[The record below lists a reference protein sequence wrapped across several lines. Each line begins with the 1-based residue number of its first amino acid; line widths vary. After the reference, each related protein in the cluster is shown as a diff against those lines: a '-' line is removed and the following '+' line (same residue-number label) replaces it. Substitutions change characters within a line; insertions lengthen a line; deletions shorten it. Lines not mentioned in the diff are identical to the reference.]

1 MSEFNL
7 NAASGKLVH
16 SSLLSFLPGVS
27 REARDDILLANA
39 FAQQVAW
46 GDYNEGL
53 EPDWFRNY
61 WRNLAF
67 LGFDGKLAPTATR
80 PGPDRSSLAEQALA
94 QVRQK
99 GSAGHYQSAQSSLQ
113 ALRNHSQTLT
123 AFESRAVSKAVGRFQ
138 LLPCS
143 QQSSGFIDMVLVHM
157 EMSMK
162 KTSKD
167 FLFMQLS
174 SEVKIL
180 DMRVEVIHFNLQGF
194 REDYRKRAQASV
206 DKQNGKAILELQL

>member
-1 MSEFNL
+1 M
-7 NAASGKLVH
+7 AS
-16 SSLLSFLPGVS
+16 S
-27 REARDDILLANA
+27 RA
-39 FAQQVAW
+39 
-46 GDYNEGL
+46 
-53 EPDWFRNY
+53 
-61 WRNLAF
+61 
-67 LGFDGKLAPTATR
+67 ATR

-94 QVRQK
+94 RVRQK

-123 AFESRAVSKAVGRFQ
+123 VFESGQSPKLLDVFSCCLALSSRAAHRHGIGPHGNVG
-138 LLPCS
+138 
-143 QQSSGFIDMVLVHM
+143 
-157 EMSMK
+157 E

-180 DMRVEVIHFNLQGF
+180 DMRVSDPFNLQGF

-206 DKQNGKAILELQL
+206 DKQNGKAILELQLWRPAWKAQGSR

>member
-1 MSEFNL
+1 MSEFNQK
-7 NAASGKLVH
+7 AASGKLVH

-46 GDYNEGL
+46 GDFNEGL

-67 LGFDGKLAPTATR
+67 LGFDGKLAPTSNR
-80 PGPDRSSLAEQALA
+80 PGPNNASLAEQALA

-99 GSAGHYQSAQSSLQ
+99 GTANHYQTAEASLQ
-113 ALRNHSQTLT
+113 ALRKDNLALT
-123 AFESRAVSKAVGRFQ
+123 AFESRAVSKGVGRFQ
-138 LLPCS
+138 LVPCA

-157 EMSMK
+157 QMTIK

-167 FLFMQLS
+167 FLFVQS
-174 SEVKIL
+174 NKEVKVEEV
-180 DMRVEVIHFNLQGF
+180 RVEVIHFNLQGF

-206 DKQNGKAILELQL
+206 DKQNGKAIHELQL